1 MRRALAVLVGLV
13 VTVASILLL
22 AGPASAHAS
31 LETSDPANGAV
42 LTQPPSQIVLGFDES
57 VDIALGAIRL
67 YDGRGH
73 EIDVGAAH
81 HQGDNAH
88 VAVSVPKLADD
99 AYVVSWR
106 VVSADSHPV
115 HGAFT
120 FQVGTGAAVRDP
132 GLISRLLA
140 QEGGNPSAGAI
151 LGISRFLSYGALAVV
166 VGGLAFLSVV
176 WPAGAGRRRVRVVLW
191 AALAV
196 GVVAGLVAIGVQ
208 APYASGRALT
218 DALKPSQWSEVLH
231 TRSGQAW
238 GLRLL
243 VLAVMGAGL
252 LVTVERLRTQ
262 LWRVAGVLGALALF
276 VLVAMGGHGTT
287 GRWAAIGLL
296 ATVAHLGGMSV
307 WIGGLTMLLVG
318 VLRDPDPHDGL
329 ARVRA
334 FSPIAFGAVAVIV
347 VSGVVQAYRQVG
359 SIDALTNTD
368 YGRLLLVKTAFVVV
382 AVAVAWGSRRLI
394 QGSPEPAPL
403 ALAAGAAVLE
413 RSDTD
418 DASLRRTRRRLRR
431 TIGAE
436 IALAAAVLAVTS
448 LLVASAPAIADVGK
462 PFNATITQGDRLASI
477 TVDPAR
483 TGRNTMHV
491 YISTPGGA
499 LDKAQD
505 ITVRMTLP
513 SRDLGPIP
521 VPVEDAGPNH
531 VLSDNLQ
538 LPFSGDWEV
547 EILATF
553 GQNEQVRFATT
564 MPVH

>member
-1 MRRALAVLVGLV
+1 LV

-73 EIDVGAAH
+73 EIDVGPAH
-81 HQGDNAH
+81 HQGDNSH

-132 GLISRLLA
+132 GLITRLLA

-166 VGGLAFLSVV
+166 VGGLAFLSVL
-176 WPAGAGRRRVRVVLW
+176 WPAGASRRRVRVLLW
-191 AALAV
+191 VALSV
-196 GVVAGLVAIGVQ
+196 GVVAGLVAIAVQ

-218 DALKPSQWSEVLH
+218 DALQPSQWSEVAR
-231 TRSGQAW
+231 TSSGRAW
-238 GLRLL
+238 GLRVL
-243 VLAVMGAGL
+243 VLAIVGAGL
-252 LVTVERLRTQ
+252 LLTLERLRTQ
-262 LWRVAGVLGALALF
+262 VWRVVGVLAAGVLF
-276 VLVAMGGHGTT
+276 FLVAMGGHGTT

-307 WIGGLTMLLVG
+307 WIGGLTVLLVG

-334 FSPIAFGAVAVIV
+334 FSPIAFGAVVVIV

-382 AVAVAWGSRRLI
+382 AVAIAWGSRRLI
-394 QGSPEPAPL
+394 QGAPGPAPV

-413 RSDTD
+413 RSDID
-418 DASLRRTRRRLRR
+418 DASLGRTRRRLRR

-462 PFNATITQGDRLASI
+462 PFSATITQGDRLASI

-505 ITVRMTLP
+505 ITVRITLP
-513 SRDLGPIP
+513 ARDLGPIP

-538 LPFSGDWEV
+538 LPFPGDWQV
-547 EILATF
+547 EILAVF
-553 GQNEQVRFATT
+553 GQGEQVRFATT